1 MNPFRQGM
9 KTMMSAVLPR
19 ERWLTRGPDTAT
31 GIALTFDDGPH
42 PEYTP
47 RLLDELQKFQI
58 RATFFVVG
66 EAVERFP
73 RLAKRII
80 ADGHTLGGHT
90 YTHSEPAETSARKLM
105 NEVRRSLDLI
115 EDLTLQRLSLFR
127 PPKGKL
133 SLAKTIGMW
142 KLQQTIVLWNCD
154 PRDYRADA
162 VQGIQLWVQEYQP
175 QRGDIVLLHD
185 THPHCIAAI
194 EPIVQRVADHGLGDF
209 QTIDQWLSPS
219 KRITRPESDELV
231 LETSSAGAVHD
242 AKQGYS
248 E

>member
-80 ADGHTLGGHT
+80 AEGHTLGGHT
-90 YTHSEPAETSARKLM
+90 YTHSEPTETSARKLM
-105 NEVRRSLDLI
+105 DEVRRSLDLI

-162 VQGIQLWVQEYQP
+162 VQGIQPWVQDYRPE
-175 QRGDIVLLHD
+175 RGDIVLLHD

-194 EPIVQRVADHGLGDF
+194 EPIVQRVADQGLGDF
-209 QTIDQWLSPS
+209 QTIDQWLSLN
-219 KRITRPESDELV
+219 KRIARSESDELL
-231 LETSSAGAVHD
+231 LETSSVGAVHD
-242 AKQGYS
+242 AK
-248 E
+248 

>member
-19 ERWLTRGPDTAT
+19 ERWLTRGPDTAA

-47 RLLDELQKFQI
+47 RLLDELAQFQI

-66 EAVERFP
+66 DAVERFP
-73 RLAKRII
+73 RLAQRII
-80 ADGHTLGGHT
+80 SEGHTLGGHT
-90 YTHSEPAETSARKLM
+90 YTHSEPAETSARTLM
-105 NEVRRSLDLI
+105 EEVRRSLNLI
-115 EDLTLQRLSLFR
+115 EDLTQQRLSLFR

-133 SLAKTIGMW
+133 SLAKTIGLW

-154 PRDYRADA
+154 PRDYRADP
-162 VQGIQLWVQEYQP
+162 VQGILPWVQQYQP
-175 QRGDIVLLHD
+175 ERGDIVLLHD

-194 EPIVQRVADHGLGDF
+194 EPIVQVAADFGLGDF
-209 QTIDQWLSPS
+209 QTIEQWLSAN
-219 KRITRPESDELV
+219 KRTAQPQNHELV
-231 LETSSAGAVHD
+231 LETSSVGPVHD
-242 AKQGYS
+242 AKQGYP

>member
-1 MNPFRQGM
+1 
-9 KTMMSAVLPR
+9 MMSAVLPR
-19 ERWLTRGPDTAT
+19 ERWLTRGPDTAA

-73 RLAKRII
+73 RLAKRIV
-80 ADGHTLGGHT
+80 AEGHTLGGHT
-90 YTHSEPAETSARKLM
+90 YTHSEPAETSARTLM
-105 NEVRRSLDLI
+105 EEVRRSLNLI
-115 EDLTLQRLSLFR
+115 EDLTQQRVSLFR

-133 SLAKTIGMW
+133 SLAKTIGLW

-154 PRDYRADA
+154 PRDYRADP
-162 VQGIQLWVQEYQP
+162 VQGILSWVHQYQP
-175 QRGDIVLLHD
+175 ERGDIVLMHD
-185 THPHCIAAI
+185 THPHCIGAI
-194 EPIVQRVADHGLGDF
+194 EPIVQVAADLGLGDF
-209 QTIDQWLSPS
+209 QTIEQWLSAN
-219 KRITRPESDELV
+219 KRPAQPRSDELV
-231 LETSSAGAVHD
+231 LETTSVGAVND
-242 AKQGYS
+242 AKQGYA